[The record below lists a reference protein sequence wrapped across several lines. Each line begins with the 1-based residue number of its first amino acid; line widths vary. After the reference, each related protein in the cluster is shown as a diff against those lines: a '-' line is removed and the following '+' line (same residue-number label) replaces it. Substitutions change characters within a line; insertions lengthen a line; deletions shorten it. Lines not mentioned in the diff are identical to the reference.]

1 MRKSPRT
8 AAKGSPSIISLRMAS
23 IYQRAGTTHESR
35 RRTPGMFS
43 IGKTMPES
51 MMSGMSISM
60 AEITSA
66 VTCRSEIV
74 EMNSPSANARAR

>member
-1 MRKSPRT
+1 
-8 AAKGSPSIISLRMAS
+8 
-23 IYQRAGTTHESR
+23 
-35 RRTPGMFS
+35 
-43 IGKTMPES
+43 MPES